1 MKGSFKSSDDF
12 LSSMFEYNNIGII
25 WTGHAGFKLAYG
37 GKKVYIDPYKLN
49 KKYENISDADIV
61 LITHNHFDHLSID
74 DLNNIINERTTI
86 VSAQE
91 CESQLRTLKVK
102 ESISIEPRSNLKVQD
117 LKIESVP
124 AYNVNKDFHPKDDK
138 KIGFIVEFGDERL
151 YHVGD
156 SDVIPEME
164 VTNSTIALIP
174 VSGTY
179 VMTADEAS
187 KAVNELI
194 RPKIAIPMHYG
205 TIVGNRNDAIR
216 FSEMVTVCKTMILE
230 SE

>member
-1 MKGSFKSSDDF
+1 
-12 LSSMFEYNNIGII
+12 MFEYNNIGII